1 MNNSIMSP
9 NQYFRLIFWR
19 IVAWGTGKAV
29 KNQKMVE
36 RALWLTPIA
45 LAAVLAYVLGRLV
58 GALLL
63 WGLT

>member
-1 MNNSIMSP
+1 MNNSILSP

-58 GALLL
+58 GSLLL
-63 WGLT
+63 WGFA